1 MSRNVRGGPHV
12 HFLKGGLE
20 YQIEHHVFPR
30 APRPNLPALQKL
42 VRAHC
47 AEHGIPYT
55 ETTLGEAFRTI
66 IAYLNQVGLKNRDPY
81 TCPLVRQYRG

>member
-1 MSRNVRGGPHV
+1 M
-12 HFLKGGLE
+12 
-20 YQIEHHVFPR
+20 EHHVFPR

-81 TCPLVRQYRG
+81 TPSSGSTEAEPRHTQESP